1 MEHWLRRSRHPIPD
15 SVIYMSDQNKY
26 ANQIAVVKQECPDA
40 NEEEIGKEFERY
52 EVDFLIPPEDAL
64 RSVIRKFQVA
74 AGVESVSNTTTPVRE
89 EKKVERFSELGA
101 DDRNVTIEVAVVSY
115 TPRTQMVRGEEKQIA
130 FGWIEDNP
138 YKPTSERVRWD
149 YKDWGNKSEAMAPG
163 SIVRLEGVSVNEW
176 NDKRSINV
184 NRTTRVTV
192 LEQGGSSSPPTRDEP
207 IEISRAAEIEG
218 FVNLVGRVMSAK
230 ADVIVR
236 KDGSGEIP
244 IVRGKISDSTGSIG
258 FLSWKE
264 FEHEVGSLVKIMGA
278 SVRKFRETPEIQIND
293 GTIVESYHDSSF
305 PDESELAESE
315 KISIADLRNGM
326 RDVSI
331 TLQIESWSQRTFE
344 TQDGETKVVRSGDVM
359 DPTGRCRLTAWC
371 EFDPSPGDA
380 VRIDGGRIQFW
391 QGSPDLV
398 VDNIDQVST
407 LSDPPWKKI
416 DPENH
421 WVDVDLTSVTKGGSR
436 RGISTS
442 GTIVAINSGSGIIE
456 RCPECRRML
465 RDGVC
470 SEHGPQRGEEDLR
483 LRFVLDNGVSN
494 ANLFLGKEAA
504 EKFLGMSM
512 EEVKGEIS
520 SMGSDVFVSNLRSR
534 VLSRKMLVY
543 GRSAIDDQGAMLFA
557 DTVDLLVLDPA
568 EEAKEVMER
577 WGVAL

>member
-1 MEHWLRRSRHPIPD
+1 MRRSRHPISD
-15 SVIYMSDQNKY
+15 SVINMSDQSKY

-40 NEEEIGKEFERY
+40 KEEEIGKEFERY

-64 RSVIRKFQVA
+64 RSVIRKFQVTTGA
-74 AGVESVSNTTTPVRE
+74 EVKSDAGTPVRE

-138 YKPTSERVRWD
+138 YKPISERVRWN
-149 YKDWGNKSEAMAPG
+149 YKDWGNKSETMVPG
-163 SIVRLEGVSVNEW
+163 SVVRLEGVSVNEW

-192 LEQGGSSSPPTRDEP
+192 LEEGSSSPPPTGDEP
-207 IEISRAAEIEG
+207 LDISRASEIEG
-218 FVNLVGRVMSAK
+218 FVNVVGRIMSAK
-230 ADVIVR
+230 PDVIVR

-264 FEHEVGSLVKIMGA
+264 FEHEVGSLIKIMGA

-293 GTIVESYHDSSF
+293 GTVIESYHDSAF

-331 TLQIESWSQRTFE
+331 TLQVESWAQRTFE

-371 EFDPSPGDA
+371 EFDPKPGDSI
-380 VRIDGGRIQFW
+380 RIEDGRIQFW

-398 VDNIDQVST
+398 IDDINQVKV
-407 LSDPPWKKI
+407 LSESPWDAI
-416 DPENH
+416 DPEDH
-421 WVDVDLTSVTKGGSR
+421 WVEVDLTSLTKGGSR

-442 GTIVAINSGSGIIE
+442 GRIVMIRPDSGIIE
-456 RCPECRRML
+456 RCPECRRVL
-465 RDGVC
+465 RDGAC
-470 SEHGPQRGEEDLR
+470 SEHDSMIGEEDLR
-483 LRFVLDNGVSN
+483 LRFVLDDGVSS
-494 ANLFLGKEAA
+494 ASLLFGRETS
-504 EKFLGMSM
+504 ESFLKMGM
-512 EEVKGEIS
+512 EDVKSEIS
-520 SMGSDVFVSNLRSR
+520 KIGREVFVSNLKNRI
-534 VLSRKMLVY
+534 LARKMAIHGRCLV
-543 GRSAIDDQGAMLFA
+543 DNQGTMLMA
-557 DTVDLLVLDPA
+557 ERVEILDSKPEEEA
-568 EEAKEVMER
+568 EEVMKI
-577 WGVAL
+577 WGVEI